1 MGSRVLVDTN
11 ILIDQLA
18 GLEAAR
24 TELRRYE
31 DRAISVISRI
41 ELFVGLREGETDR
54 GENLMANFVQ
64 IELTPGIVEEAVK
77 VRRTTKLKL
86 ADAILLATARVENR
100 VLLTRNTRD
109 FKEGKFVRIPYR
121 L

>member
-18 GLEAAR
+18 GVEAAR
-24 TELRRYE
+24 VELRRYE
-31 DRAISVISRI
+31 DRAVSVISRI
-41 ELFVGLREGETDR
+41 EMFVGLREGEAER
-54 GENLMANFVQ
+54 AEGLMGNFVQ
-64 IELTPGIVEEAVK
+64 IELTPDIAEETVR
-77 VRRTTKLKL
+77 VRRTTRLKL
-86 ADAILLATARVENR
+86 ADAVLLATARVEKR

-109 FKEGKFVRIPYR
+109 FKPGQYVRIPYK